1 MTQETEKEDPRQS
14 PPKQFGGTQPGQGAG
29 SGSKQPGPGAGRG
42 TKPGGM
48 HDDLD
53 ESRGATDRESAGDD
67 TSGERSAGSGST
79 TGSQSGK
86 GGGQQQGE
94 QESNKQ
100 DKGSSNRTGS
110 GSSSR
115 SGGAGS
121 SDSKR

>member
-1 MTQETEKEDPRQS
+1 MSQETEKEDPRQV
-14 PPKQFGGTQPGQGAG
+14 PPKRYGSTQPGQSAR
-29 SGSKQPGPGAGRG
+29 SGG
-42 TKPGGM
+42 KPGGM

-67 TSGERSAGSGST
+67 TSRERSAGTGSS

-86 GGGQQQGE
+86 GGSEQQGA

-100 DKGSSNRTGS
+100 DKGSANRTGS
-110 GSSSR
+110 GSSPGS
-115 SGGAGS
+115 SGSGS